1 MMIPKLVSLVVTLM
15 TCVSRNN
22 YFFVEGFQPIFLVVT
37 KQSSI
42 LHRPSKAVTTA
53 ATATPT
59 TFHRFCYY
67 LQLAKNDDDD
77 DDDIPNDDESKTKN
91 NKNDPSLDDL
101 LDRQFFDPNE
111 YDYDDESDTSW
122 KAKFARL
129 VQTDYEL
136 AETLYVGVVGFFLII
151 LSQELLRFQMYGQDY
166 VPFMKGSAGMS
177 GKLF

>member
-1 MMIPKLVSLVVTLM
+1 MMMIPKLVSLVVVTLM

-22 YFFVEGFQPIFLVVT
+22 LFFVEGFQSIFLVVT

-42 LHRPSKAVTTA
+42 LHRPSKAETTA
-53 ATATPT
+53 ATPT
-59 TFHRFCYY
+59 TFHRYYY
-67 LQLAKNDDDD
+67 LQLAKNDD

-91 NKNDPSLDDL
+91 NKNKINNPSLDDL

-136 AETLYVGVVGFFLII
+136 AETLYVGVVGCFLII